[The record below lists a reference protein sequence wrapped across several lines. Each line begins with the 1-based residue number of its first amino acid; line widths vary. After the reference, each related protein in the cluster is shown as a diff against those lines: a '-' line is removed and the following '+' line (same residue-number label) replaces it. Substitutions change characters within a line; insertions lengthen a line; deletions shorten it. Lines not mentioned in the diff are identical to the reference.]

1 MEIIEFTNEYTEE
14 VKDMLVALQNH
25 IVHIDNL
32 KLNTI
37 TPEYRE
43 EYFKF
48 AYNMSYNSGGK
59 FFIAKENNTVLGF
72 AACSTTSYE
81 DVASVSYKCPKK
93 GEITELIVTSK
104 IRSKGVGKMLID
116 KMEEYFKSKNCEY
129 IVVDVFSYNEI
140 GKNFYTK
147 NNYHSRLET
156 RIKKIEK

>member
-14 VKDMLVALQNH
+14 VKDMLVELQNH
-25 IVHIDNL
+25 ILNIDDL

-72 AACSTTSYE
+72 ISCSVTQYE
-81 DVASVSYKCPKK
+81 DCAKISYTCPKK
-93 GEITELIVTSK
+93 GVITELFVK
-104 IRSKGVGKMLID
+104 DNARRKGVGKVLVE
-116 KMEEYFKSKNCEY
+116 KVEEYLKSINCEY
-129 IVVDVFSYNEI
+129 VELDVFASNINAYNLY
-140 GKNFYTK
+140 KNLGFTERVK
-147 NNYHSRLET
+147 VML
-156 RIKKIEK
+156 KKLD